1 MSSHVM
7 KAIKGQPWNIT
18 HDGLDLIVGV
28 ASREMQA
35 ISARRSEPMSKRAP
49 RAYIRD
55 GIAVLQVYGPI
66 FKGGHKFED
75 VSAATS
81 YRSIMADFADAIA
94 NPEVH
99 SILLDIDSPGGQAA
113 GNSELSEYIYSHR
126 ATKAIYAYTGGAACS
141 AAYWLASAT
150 SRIFAS
156 DSAVLGSIGCICYAD
171 GKKDPDEVK
180 FVSAVSPN
188 KAADID
194 TEVGKAELQAK
205 IDRFGEL
212 FVSAVAKN
220 RGISTDQ
227 VIEGFGEGKTY
238 LGEEASAVG
247 LCDEITTFEETI
259 KHIQKEN
266 ALKLT
271 TEKLRT
277 DHPDLVSEIRDEAK
291 EEFEASV
298 QDNID
303 KAKADERER
312 IMGLL
317 ALTKHRNSQEVVMA
331 AIEDSEA
338 TSATVALKILEA
350 QAAAP
355 TSEPQDQGAGFLRGL
370 KSTEASQDAPGL
382 MDDEDTDSDEE
393 KIRAAVRK
401 IHEEK

>member
-35 ISARRSEPMSKRAP
+35 ISARRSEPMSDRAP

-66 FKGGHKFED
+66 FKGGHNFED

-94 NPEVH
+94 NPEIH

-126 ATKAIYAYTGGAACS
+126 ATKPIYAYTGGAACS

-156 DSAVLGSIGCICYAD
+156 DSAVLGSIGCICYASA
-171 GKKDPDEVK
+171 KKDPDEVK
-180 FVSAVSPN
+180 FVSSVSPN

-194 TEVGKAELQAK
+194 TEIGKAELQTKVDK
-205 IDRFGEL
+205 IGEI
-212 FVSAVAKN
+212 FATAVGKY
-220 RGISTDQ
+220 RGISLDQ
-227 VIEGFGEGKTY
+227 VVAGFGEGKSY
-238 LGEEASAVG
+238 LGEAALAVG
-247 LCDEITTFEETI
+247 LCDEIATFEETI
-259 KHIQKEN
+259 ENIQKEN

-271 TEKLRT
+271 TEKLRA
-277 DHPDLVSEIRDEAK
+277 DHPDLVSEIRGDAK
-291 EEFEASV
+291 KEFEASV
-298 QDNID
+298 QDSID
-303 KAKADERER
+303 KAKGAERER
-312 IMGLL
+312 ILGLL
-317 ALTKHRNSQEVVMA
+317 ALTKHKNSNEVVMA
-331 AIEDSEA
+331 AIEDPAA
-338 TSATVALKILEA
+338 TSSTVALKILEA
-350 QAAAP
+350 QSAVP
-355 TSEPQDQGAGFLRGL
+355 SEEPKEKGAGFLNGL
-370 KSTEASQDAPGL
+370 RATEASQDAPGL
-382 MDDEDTDSDEE
+382 MDNEDTDSKEDE
-393 KIRAAVRK
+393 IRAAVRALHK
-401 IHEEK
+401 GE